1 MKLTKVCTTALTMIF
16 IAGLTACST
25 VDLTQIV
32 VNQPQE
38 TFDKPE
44 HNVVE
49 RATHSLTSMFKAK
62 GWSKSD
68 PNDKAQTA
76 TNVLLN
82 GFETDEQSTI
92 TPVMAVSTRQLSADL
107 ADAEAQIKQ
116 TTKAAEVFLVMAED
130 MADLGAELSQLEA
143 ALLVAREAETGFGK
157 ALEASSNFIIRRK
170 YTSLSS
176 SIEDLKTVTD
186 AYGDRIRLQIAARAS
201 TKRS

>member
-1 MKLTKVCTTALTMIF
+1 MRLTKICTTTLTAIS
-16 IAGLTACST
+16 IASLTACST
-25 VDLTQIV
+25 VDLSQIV
-32 VNQPQE
+32 INQPQE
-38 TFDKPE
+38 VSEKPK

-62 GWSKSD
+62 GWCKSD
-68 PNDKAQTA
+68 PNTKTQTA

-82 GFETDEQSTI
+82 GLDTGTQNTAI
-92 TPVMAVSTRQLSADL
+92 PVLVVSTQQLSDDL
-107 ADAEAQIKQ
+107 TDAEAQIKQ

-157 ALEASSNFIIRRK
+157 ALETSSNLIIRRK
-170 YTSLSS
+170 YASLSS
-176 SIEDLKTVTD
+176 SIDGLKTVTD
-186 AYGDRIRLQIAARAS
+186 AYGDRIRLQIASRAS